1 MILAGRIGPDG
12 LLPPLKELT
21 AHFGM
26 GISKRRSERMHRSN
40 AVAFLSPQFSLLS
53 ESQLRDLHLAAL
65 EVLRRTGIRF
75 HHAEALARLADA
87 GAFVSDGN
95 LVKFPAALVEDA
107 VASAPGRI
115 ILCDRDGEPAIYLE
129 GTRVWFGTG
138 SDCLNLLDPET
149 GQHRK
154 FTQADLVD
162 GYRLCDALPNIH
174 FVMSMGIPADVD
186 PALTYDVQM
195 ALMLEHTTKPIVFVT
210 DDRATCQ
217 RAIDMAAA
225 AAGGFE
231 ALVEQQHV
239 LLYSEPSSP
248 LQQSGSA
255 VEKLLLMAESRLP
268 IVHSPAPLMGGTG
281 PITMA
286 SGLAL
291 ALAEILSSLT
301 LHQLQKP
308 GAPFVFGCGL
318 HHMDMKSAQICY
330 GSPEFQLT
338 KTAIAELGRWYG
350 LPTWGYAGCSDAKVL
365 DEQAAVEALLS
376 VIMAKLSGANLVHDV
391 GYMES
396 GLTLSLEM
404 IVLTDELVALTDNL
418 MKGIEISDETLML
431 DEIYRVG
438 PGGHFLD
445 TEQTLRRFR
454 DFWYPSLLDRGR
466 REQWLATGGTTLGQ
480 RLNDRVQEIV
490 REHRPKSLAADRKD
504 HIQEML
510 AQAQ

>member
-1 MILAGRIGPDG
+1 MRAANQI
-12 LLPPLKELT
+12 
-21 AHFGM
+21 
-26 GISKRRSERMHRSN
+26 
-40 AVAFLSPQFSLLS
+40 AFQSPQFRLLS
-53 ESQLRDLHLAAL
+53 ESQIQALHRAAL

-75 HHAEALARLADA
+75 HHPRAVDMLRQA

-115 ILCDRDGEPAIYLE
+115 VMCDRDGQPALWLE
-129 GTRVWFGTG
+129 GSRTWFGTG
-138 SDCLNLLDPET
+138 SDCLHLLDHAT
-149 GQHRK
+149 GEPRP
-154 FTQADLVD
+154 FTTADLAD

-210 DDRATCQ
+210 DDGASCQ

-231 ALVEQQHV
+231 ALVEQQHI

-248 LQQSGSA
+248 LQQSATA
-255 VEKLLLMAESRLP
+255 VDKLLLMAESRLP

-301 LHQLQKP
+301 VHQLGNR

-338 KTAIAELGRWYG
+338 KTAVAELGRWYG
-350 LPTWGYAGCSDAKVL
+350 LPTWGYAGCTDAKVL
-365 DEQAAVEALLS
+365 DEQAAVEAQLS
-376 VIMAKLSGANLVHDV
+376 VTMAKLSGANLIHDV

-396 GLTLSLEM
+396 GLTLSFEM
-404 IVLTDELVALTDNL
+404 IVLTDELVALADNL
-418 MKGIEISDETLML
+418 MKGIEISEETLML
-431 DEIYRVG
+431 DEIHRVG

-454 DFWYPSLLDRGR
+454 DFWYPGLLDRSR
-466 REQWLATGGTTLGQ
+466 REQWLAGGGTTLGQ
-480 RLNDRVQEIV
+480 RLSARVQKILS
-490 REHRPKSLAADRKD
+490 EHRTEPLAAERKAR
-504 HIQEML
+504 IQEIL
-510 AQAQ
+510 AQLSR

>member
-1 MILAGRIGPDG
+1 MNPAN
-12 LLPPLKELT
+12 T
-21 AHFGM
+21 T
-26 GISKRRSERMHRSN
+26 
-40 AVAFLSPQFSLLS
+40 AFLSPQFSLLS
-53 ESQLRDLHLAAL
+53 GSQLRDLHLAAL

-75 HHAEALARLADA
+75 HHAEALAMLADA

-115 ILCDRDGEPAIYLE
+115 ILCDREGEPTVFLE

-149 GQHRK
+149 GQHRQ
-154 FTQADLVD
+154 FVQADLID

-186 PALTYDVQM
+186 PASTYDVQM
-195 ALMLEHTTKPIVFVT
+195 ALMLEHTAKPIVFVT
-210 DDRATCQ
+210 DDRTTCQ

-225 AAGGFE
+225 VAGGFE
-231 ALVEQQHV
+231 ALVEQQHI

-248 LQQSGSA
+248 LQQSGPA
-255 VEKLLLMAESRLP
+255 VDKLLLMAGSRLP

-281 PITMA
+281 PITLA

-291 ALAEILSSLT
+291 ALAEILSSLA
-301 LHQLQKP
+301 LHQLRKP

-376 VIMAKLSGANLVHDV
+376 VMMARFSGANLIHDV

-396 GLTLSLEM
+396 GLTMSFEM
-404 IVLTDELVALTDNL
+404 IVLADELVALTDNM

-431 DEIYRVG
+431 DEIHRVG

-466 REQWLATGGTTLGQ
+466 REQWLAKGSTTLGQ
-480 RLNDRVQEIV
+480 RLSDRVKEILQD
-490 REHRPKSLAADRKD
+490 HRPQPLTADQKRR
-504 HIQEML
+504 IREIL